1 LPLAALLHV
10 ESIKRTEEK
19 KAARSII
26 TTACSEIL
34 GRAGAKDSAGVP
46 AIFKQDALDIR
57 EQLSI

>member
-1 LPLAALLHV
+1 M
-10 ESIKRTEEK
+10 KRTEEK